1 MDENRF
7 VRLEKVPKSRIALKK
22 KKWCQL
28 RKAHTNKQ
36 RKVNMGIWRLRET
49 ISYIDYLEDNIITL
63 GKLCNGSKSSIYRSM
78 SLFVKTRTALQ
89 CRSHHQKMIK
99 TH

>member
-1 MDENRF
+1 MNEAGF
-7 VRLEKVPKSRIALKK
+7 VRAEMVPKSRIALKK

-49 ISYIDYLEDNIITL
+49 ISYIDYLEDNIIIL
-63 GKLCNGSKSSIYRSM
+63 G
-78 SLFVKTRTALQ
+78 
-89 CRSHHQKMIK
+89 
-99 TH
+99 